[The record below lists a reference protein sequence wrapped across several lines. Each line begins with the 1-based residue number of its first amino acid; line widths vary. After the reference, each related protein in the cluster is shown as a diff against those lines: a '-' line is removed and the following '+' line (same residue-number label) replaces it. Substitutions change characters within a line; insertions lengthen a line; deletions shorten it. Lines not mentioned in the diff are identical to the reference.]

1 MPTYAFRDEATGR
14 VVERHFS
21 MAAAPAIG
29 STVEVDGVRLTR
41 LISAFQVDSATN
53 RSQYPYVSNAL
64 PRRLPGCRTNRQG
77 KPIIESRRHERN
89 VMAQHGLEKD

>member
-1 MPTYAFRDEATGR
+1 MPVYPFRDEATGR
-14 VVERHFS
+14 TVEVFFA
-21 MAAAPAIG
+21 MTDAPAIG
-29 STVEVDGVRLTR
+29 STVEHDGRRLTR
-41 LISAFQVDSATN
+41 LVSAFQVDPATN

-89 VMAQHGLEKD
+89 VMAQHGFEKD